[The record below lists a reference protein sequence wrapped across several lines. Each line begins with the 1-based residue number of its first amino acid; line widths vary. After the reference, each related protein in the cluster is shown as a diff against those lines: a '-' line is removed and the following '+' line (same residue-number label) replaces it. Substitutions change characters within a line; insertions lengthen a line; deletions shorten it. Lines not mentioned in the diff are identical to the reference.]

1 MIKRTMSA
9 TFLNE
14 VANHPEVRP
23 FLGAPENPVLDLS
36 PLVENPRCV
45 CLEVPG
51 AGGWVLQP
59 ILPAVY
65 ELHTLFLPE
74 ARGRSYFKLAR
85 DAMRMV
91 FAETDCLEIVTKC
104 PDDNGGARMAASIMG
119 FRERF
124 RREDAWAPGVGISY
138 QVFSVDDW
146 FIRDAACAEAGHA
159 FHEAL
164 EAAKTA
170 SGSALPVHPD
180 DGAHDRA
187 VGACCLMIKGGQA
200 SKGVAFYN
208 RWSIFAGYA
217 TIGQISETLF
227 DVQDAIVEVRG
238 GQMEVLKCLSA
249 PRSVQPDSAAL

>member
-14 VANHPEVRP
+14 VANHPDVRP
-23 FLGAPENPVLDLS
+23 FLGAPENPVLDLTA
-36 PLVENPRCV
+36 LVQDPRCI

-65 ELHTLFLPE
+65 ELHTLFLPK
-74 ARGRSYFKLAR
+74 ARGRAYFAQAR
-85 DAMRMV
+85 EAIRYM
-91 FAETDCLEIVTKC
+91 FSETDCLEIVTKC
-104 PDDNGGARMAASIMG
+104 PDDNGGARMAASLMG

-124 RREDAWAPGVGISY
+124 RRENAWSPGVGISY

-146 FIRDAACAEAGHA
+146 FVRDDACETAGQA

-164 EAAKTA
+164 EAAKIA
-170 SGSALPVHPD
+170 AGSTLPVHPD
-180 DGAHDRA
+180 DTAHDRA
-187 VGACCLMIKGGQA
+187 VGACCLMVKGGQA
-200 SKGVAFYN
+200 AKGIAFLN

-217 TIGQISETLF
+217 TIAAISESLI
-227 DVQDAIVEVRG
+227 DVQDAIIEVRG
-238 GQMEVLKCLSA
+238 GQMEVLLC
-249 PRSVQPDSAAL
+249 RSGQPLEPLGSEAR